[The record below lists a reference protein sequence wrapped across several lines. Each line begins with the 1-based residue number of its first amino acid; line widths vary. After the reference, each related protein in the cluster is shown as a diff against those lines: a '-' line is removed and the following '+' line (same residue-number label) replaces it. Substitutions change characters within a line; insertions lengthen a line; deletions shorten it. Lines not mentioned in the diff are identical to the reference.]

1 VKTFA
6 FGFVLAAMVEA
17 AFLLLLVDFSSL
29 KYQENDVMA
38 IIAVG
43 LVMGTMV
50 GAVLW
55 AFDRELSR

>member
-1 VKTFA
+1 
-6 FGFVLAAMVEA
+6 MVEA